1 MYKVLADLTKFGIV
15 LFVLLA
21 AAAGYTTSFAIE
33 AEFSIRHFLDLMLGT
48 YFISSG
54 SLALNQLQEYKMD
67 RSMPRTA
74 KRPIASGRITPT
86 AGGIIAF
93 SFIFTGA
100 YLLYQASFLSCLL
113 GVATVVLYNGF
124 YTYWW
129 KPKMVFAAIPGAIPG
144 AIPVTMGYAANTQT
158 IFSADSV
165 YLFAILFF
173 WQMPHFWALA
183 MRFKDDYRSGG
194 VPTLPVALGVEKTLF
209 HMGLWTFLYL
219 ILAIAS
225 PMFVHASWTYLLL
238 VFPMSAM
245 VLLSFFK
252 YFKAQ
257 GEKHWLAFF
266 MWTNL
271 SVLVFLCVPV
281 IDKWNFLFIKSV

>member
-1 MYKVLADLTKFGIV
+1 MFKVFADLTKFGIV
-15 LFVLLA
+15 IFVLLA

-33 AEFSIRHFLDLMLGT
+33 AEFSLRHFLNLMLGT

-54 SLALNQLQEYKMD
+54 SLALNQVQEFKMD
-67 RSMPRTA
+67 RMMPRTA
-74 KRPIASGRITPT
+74 KRPIASGRITPA
-86 AGGIIAF
+86 AGAILAITFLGTGIH
-93 SFIFTGA
+93 
-100 YLLYQASFLSCLL
+100 LLYQASPLSCWL
-113 GVATVVLYNGF
+113 GIATVILYNGL

-129 KPKMVFAAIPGAIPG
+129 KPKMIFAAIPGALPG
-144 AIPVTMGYAANTQT
+144 AIPVTMGYAANSQN
-158 IFSADSV
+158 IFAADSV

-183 MRFKDDYRSGG
+183 MRFKEDYRSGG

-225 PMFVHASWTYLLL
+225 PLFVHASWTYLLL
-238 VFPMSAM
+238 VYPISAM
-245 VLLSFFK
+245 VLVSFGK
-252 YFKAQ
+252 YYRSR
-257 GEKHWLAFF
+257 GEQHWLAFF

-271 SVLVFLCVPV
+271 SVLVYLAVPV
-281 IDKWNFLFIKSV
+281 IDKWNFLFIGSV